1 MKTKTKKDISY
12 VVSRLIG
19 RGIPLVSVF
28 FIYGFFRETEPSTQ
42 LTGMSIISLAI
53 VFLLFYKDIKQKVEQ
68 MVESQWKTAI
78 DESKGFV
85 TFLTVLLFIQ
95 WAKSGLFE
103 IEQLVFIITVSQ
115 GLSIYPAALYNKYL
129 HQFIEEEK
137 KAKEKS
143 DD

>member
-1 MKTKTKKDISY
+1 MKLKTKKDISY
-12 VVSRLIG
+12 IASRLIG

-28 FIYGFFRETEPSTQ
+28 FIYGFFQETEPSKQ

-53 VFLLFYKDIKQKVEQ
+53 VFLLFYKDIKYKVEQ
-68 MVESQWKTAI
+68 MVESQWKNAI

-85 TFLTVLLFIQ
+85 TFFTVLLFIQ

-103 IEQLVFIITVSQ
+103 IEQLVFIITISQ

-129 HQFIEEEK
+129 HLYLKEEN

-143 DD
+143 D

>member
-12 VVSRLIG
+12 ISSRLIG

-28 FIYGFFRETEPSTQ
+28 FIYGFFQETEPSKQ

-53 VFLLFYKDIKQKVEQ
+53 VFLLFYRDIKYKVEQ
-68 MVESQWKTAI
+68 MVESKWKEAI
-78 DESKGFV
+78 NESKGFV

-115 GLSIYPAALYNKYL
+115 GAAIYPAALYNKYL
-129 HQFIEEEK
+129 HQFLKEQDK
-137 KAKEKS
+137 LKEKS
-143 DD
+143 D

>member
-12 VVSRLIG
+12 VASRLIG

-28 FIYGFFRETEPSTQ
+28 FIYGFFQETEPSKQ

-53 VFLLFYKDIKQKVEQ
+53 VFLLFYRDIKYKVEQ
-68 MVESQWKTAI
+68 MVESKWKEAI
-78 DESKGFV
+78 NESKGFV

-115 GLSIYPAALYNKYL
+115 GAAIYPAALYNKYL
-129 HQFIEEEK
+129 HQFLKEQDK
-137 KAKEKS
+137 LKEKS
-143 DD
+143 D